1 MRRVRF
7 DALFTFIYSKRPGT
21 PAAQMPDPV
30 SREEKQ
36 KNFDRLVSL
45 QNEISAEKHAAY
57 TGKSLRVLIDSI
69 GKDGPCGRTDGG
81 RLVRVEGSASPGD
94 FKDLT
99 ITGSNTWALY
109 GRVNE

>member
-57 TGKSLRVLIDSI
+57 TGKSLRVLIDGI
-69 GKDGPCGRTDGG
+69 GKTAPAAARTAA
-81 RLVRVEGSASPGD
+81 GSS
-94 FKDLT
+94 
-99 ITGSNTWALY
+99 
-109 GRVNE
+109 V